1 MNGIKETNFDSS
13 AFKLNPFE
21 NITEELIHQRTLLME
36 QQQQQKIGRSK
47 QSNIRSSAESQD
59 KLQNE
64 KDEVELSQSFTGS
77 LFNACLNTTTKILRH
92 IPLAK
97 HVIGPPNETAAT
109 INKLIAQQKAATSY
123 TEWYETSI
131 QLDQLCGNNKWKET
145 PESQLFDYE
154 LVSTRL
160 EELRSARLEKDY
172 HKLLYLIRTTWTR
185 NMANMDN
192 INLYRHS
199 SVGTKVLVEEFI
211 SECETC
217 LKLFASG
224 QTGLDDGYVL
234 GMLMQTRKNYGRV
247 AITMSGGGCFGL
259 LEIGVFA
266 TLLEMDLLPKIVS
279 GSSSGSIFSS
289 IMCAKTTPE
298 VLELLST
305 LADRQ
310 FEIFEKDDT
319 PETTV
324 SCLARLLKYGTWF
337 ENTHLQTTMKDFLGD
352 LTFREAYNRT
362 GRILNITVSPA
373 SVFDQPTLL
382 NYLTAP
388 NVLIWSAVC
397 ASCSLPGV
405 FPSSTIYEKQPPTGL
420 IQEWS
425 TQEIKFV
432 DGSVNGDLPIT
443 RLSEMFNVNHV
454 IAVQVNPHVAPLL
467 KMSIECVGGEVENEY
482 SAKLKQLL
490 HHGYNLV
497 TTEAMHYL
505 EVLSEIGI
513 ATNIC
518 TKLKQVLSQQYSGDI
533 TILPDIRLT
542 ELNKLLANPTPEFI
556 WDCIVR
562 GARATWP
569 KVSIIKNHCSV
580 EFCLDKSITAIRSR
594 IVADRQV

>member
-36 QQQQQKIGRSK
+36 QQQQQKMNQSK
-47 QSNIRSSAESQD
+47 QSNIKPNTKAKTKSEPY
-59 KLQNE
+59 NE
-64 KDEVELSQSFTGS
+64 GNEVERSPSFTGS
-77 LFNACLNTTTKILRH
+77 LFNACLNTTTRILRH
-92 IPLAK
+92 VPLAK

-123 TEWYETSI
+123 REWYETSI
-131 QLDQLCGNNKWKET
+131 QLDHLCGNNKWKET
-145 PESQLFDYE
+145 PESHLFDYE

-160 EELRSARLEKDY
+160 EELRSARLQKDY

-211 SECETC
+211 NECETC
-217 LKLFASG
+217 LKIFASG

-310 FEIFEKDDT
+310 FEIFQKDDA

-337 ENTHLQTTMKDFLGD
+337 ENTHLQTTMKEFLGD

-362 GRILNITVSPA
+362 VVLCL
-373 SVFDQPTLL
+373 VFSHLL
-382 NYLTAP
+382 
-388 NVLIWSAVC
+388 
-397 ASCSLPGV
+397 
-405 FPSSTIYEKQPPTGL
+405 PSMRNNHP
-420 IQEWS
+420 QE
-425 TQEIKFV
+425 
-432 DGSVNGDLPIT
+432 
-443 RLSEMFNVNHV
+443 
-454 IAVQVNPHVAPLL
+454 
-467 KMSIECVGGEVENEY
+467 
-482 SAKLKQLL
+482 
-490 HHGYNLV
+490 
-497 TTEAMHYL
+497 
-505 EVLSEIGI
+505 
-513 ATNIC
+513 
-518 TKLKQVLSQQYSGDI
+518 
-533 TILPDIRLT
+533 
-542 ELNKLLANPTPEFI
+542 
-556 WDCIVR
+556 
-562 GARATWP
+562 
-569 KVSIIKNHCSV
+569 
-580 EFCLDKSITAIRSR
+580 
-594 IVADRQV
+594 